1 MLCIQVFLFVRLL
14 YTVHMFCLLMFLS
27 IHLLYTI
34 HMLCLQVF
42 LSIHLLYIFLV
53 LCLQVF
59 LSVHLLYIF
68 LILCLQVFLSVY
80 LLPQELCTLRALSTY
95 CALRCFCQY
104 TAVHCPH
111 AVPSGV
117 SVSTQLYT
125 VHMLCLQVFLSVH
138 LLYTV
143 HMLCLQAF
151 MSVHCCT
158 VYTCCVFRCFCLCT
172 CCTLHC
178 PHAVFSGVSVRSP
191 GGPAERRAAGGRC
204 VRRAHGAVG
213 EERAVCRRPHATL
226 VLPHHDRRLARRQSP
241 RQLQGKAE
249 FRAVGNRPID
259 HVVGFSPPPPTPIHT
274 IPSVV

>member
-1 MLCIQVFLFVRLL
+1 MSSGVSVRTLL
-14 YTVHMFCLLMFLS
+14 YTV
-27 IHLLYTI
+27 

-42 LSIHLLYIFLV
+42 LS
-53 LCLQVF
+53 
-59 LSVHLLYIF
+59 VH
-68 LILCLQVFLSVY
+68 C
-80 LLPQELCTLRALSTY
+80 CTLSTC
-95 CALRCFCQY
+95 CAFRCFCPY

-117 SVSTQLYT
+117 SVRTLLYT
-125 VHMLCLQVFLSVH
+125 VHMLCLQVFLSVHCCTLSTCWAFRCFCPFTCCTLSTFLCLQVCLSVYLLYTVHMLCFQVFLSVH

-143 HMLCLQAF
+143 HMLCLQMF
-151 MSVHCCT
+151 MSVQCCT
-158 VYTCCVFRCFCLCT
+158 VYTCCVFRCLCT
-172 CCTLHC
+172 CCILHC

-213 EERAVCRRPHATL
+213 EERAVCRRPHAAL
-226 VLPHHDRRLARRQSP
+226 VLPHHDRRIAGRQSP

-259 HVVGFSPPPPTPIHT
+259 HVVGFSPPTPH
-274 IPSVV
+274 PHHPLLLCKCWLHSWV